1 MCLEETEVG
10 GDMTTRSS
18 NSTKI
23 IKIGADLSTRRS
35 SISGSSIDGDSQYS
49 LIRVEQLEQTPATQQ
64 QRATSWRY
72 TGPDGLPYR
81 TRATFETGFSVRLHE
96 LGGPWSRANQQGGTQ
111 WFNAVQ
117 PGGDPGLL
125 DFQSWAALLL
135 QRGLVHPDDVLSWT
149 STFVDVEGGGRG
161 KYIVSAADSTWRT
174 LVIWVPLR
182 PAIALQAAA
191 KAQQP
196 QPAEVEE
203 GSDFDDG
210 DTESDSS
217 EQERQLSIAS
227 FGPHLTRHEPVT
239 EFAKEWAD
247 KLPMPRA
254 WLPVLI
260 ADVWRDQQGA
270 LFTRRA
276 SNCERIGFRD
286 VDPVTRRLLLLPG
299 RGRRPKNAVKAP
311 SNALDGANY
320 FRNLYTLMLGKDV
333 SHERFQQWLAG
344 TKLPPVVNA
353 DQLRPW
359 LQAAGVQIVLWEHH
373 GQGARIIGAATADT
387 AVLRPRVLHLG
398 QREGSYYQLLIDG
411 PWQVKFGSSDD
422 GTDEATTFALE
433 HGIPTKKCYRHMLES
448 SSGLAPG
455 AVELADADTED
466 NCQVFEL
473 VEDIERALKKRQQYL
488 LDHRRTAKAKDS
500 ALTWFYSGCS
510 GLHYLAT
517 QLHFRGITCEA
528 KLSSF
533 TNWTLLKIPGLS
545 VTIRSWCQ
553 ASMGGLH
560 PDDIT
565 PEQSWQLT
573 QVFGHSLARL
583 SSAVLNF
590 RVASQ
595 YSPSLQA
602 VLERFCRGP
611 VVGAECREGTQ
622 YDAFDMQCDI
632 NAAHPAAM
640 LAMTTVPVFGHF
652 DEVQVY
658 DGHRIEQNNLYI
670 IFLDGVNSTLHAE
683 VDPFLNADVT
693 PVLGRS
699 YLKYLQLC
707 NSSSTRKPVLHKIT
721 HYVKPSR
728 VVTNCHIRHDVQD
741 FLSSPLFDKD
751 DDKGLQKLLQQGSVS
766 QQLKKGV
773 LVTLSGLLQQRYAD
787 RITALI
793 VTAKSEAQAVGERL
807 VPVSAEMEAAVGR
820 MREGGVVEEVTSS
833 AHDAHVCMTW
843 RRYWYKDGFFALGLY
858 ILDYVRLQVLEI
870 RNALAAC
877 GATDFAYMCDAVFY
891 KGPHVAETTV
901 RERFP
906 AVFGSNEEGDVLR
919 VPGTVKFKPAHTGTG
934 QRTFTAMQLKQSL
947 QLLPPDLRSISVP
960 DQASVAVRPLWQGL
974 GGSFSSLQEAEEA
987 WRSLSIQSKMKQ
999 WDAICEAESPGTLK
1013 KMLIEDLKSAT
1024 AAGRCMRVAV
1034 TGQHGGAGKSYCS
1047 FRAATSMFKTG
1058 LILTPTNSLRTA
1070 YTHDS
1075 LPAGWSVRTYDRQF
1089 GFFVGDE
1096 IQLQKSK
1103 GALGLAKVECVLLEE
1118 VAYVPLR
1125 ALSMVL
1131 AAADHA
1137 SVHSIATYDVHQL
1150 DSIEGSS
1157 SAAHFSVSVN
1167 NIEDRLTLLQQV
1179 FPVSYHVFARKRDRT
1194 KEEQVRM
1201 DDHLLY
1207 VLGATSGRDAR
1218 RRVME
1223 RFGVQAPPPHSS
1235 GATLFHLAYTRECAR
1250 YHAFMQLACGQQ
1262 NEGSKQQ
1269 VLRDGATVLAA
1280 KYHKFSGGT
1289 GVIHKNHLYNL
1300 SAVTDESVKVCS
1312 AFDGGESLP
1321 EVQLALPQAE
1331 AFFDPAGGSTVHA
1344 VQGRTV
1350 HDTLIVHQI
1359 GHPRVTKQWLYTA
1372 VSRACS
1378 PDMVF
1383 ALCDKHT
1390 SSSEMDSSARR
1401 TWATAKAA
1409 GLLQWDAAASRPVRS
1424 TKKQLADYL
1433 LQGANEDA
1441 VCEICS
1447 QPFVWAKYSEHQP
1460 TLDRIDNTLG
1470 HDCTNLVLSCLKC
1483 NRERGS
1489 RSLRKPK
1496 RKRSRHSSSRKPL
1509 TSLQQWCASGA
1520 QQHK

>member
-1 MCLEETEVG
+1 MARNRRKKCLLRTIRG
-10 GDMTTRSS
+10 GGMTTLSS
-18 NSTKI
+18 DSTKI
-23 IKIGADLSTRRS
+23 IKIGSAMATTSYDMSGGAS
-35 SISGSSIDGDSQYS
+35 SSSAKDAGSAYS
-49 LIRVEQLEQTPATQQ
+49 LVRVEQLDQTAAVQH
-64 QRATSWRY
+64 QRANNWRY
-72 TGPDGLPYR
+72 KGPDGLPYR
-81 TRATFETGFSVRLHE
+81 MRAQFATGFRVRLQE
-96 LGGPWSRANQQGGTQ
+96 LGGCWSEAHEQHGKQ

-117 PGGDPGLL
+117 PGGDSNLP
-125 DFQSWAALLL
+125 DFQCWAALLAR
-135 QRGLVHPDDVLSWT
+135 RGLVHPDDVQSWR
-149 STFVDVEGGGRG
+149 STFVEVEGGGRG
-161 KYIVSAADSTWRT
+161 NHLVSAADSTWRT
-174 LVIWVPLR
+174 LVVWVPIHR
-182 PAIALQAAA
+182 EGPPQAAPQAAA
-191 KAQQP
+191 AQQQ
-196 QPAEVEE
+196 QPFETAAAAEVND
-203 GSDFDDG
+203 SDDEH
-210 DTESDSS
+210 TDSS
-217 EQERQLSIAS
+217 EHERQLSIAS
-227 FGPHLTRHEPVT
+227 FGPHLTRHEPET

-260 ADVWRDQQGA
+260 ADVWRDAQCSLYHKA
-270 LFTRRA
+270 DHCKRL
-276 SNCERIGFRD
+276 GFRD
-286 VDPVTRRLLLLPG
+286 ADPVTHKLTPLPG
-299 RGRRPKNAVKAP
+299 RGRRRKTATGAR
-311 SNALDGANY
+311 SLNALDGANY
-320 FRNLYTLMLGKDV
+320 FRNLYSLMLGKDV
-333 SHERFQQWLAG
+333 THERFQEWLAG
-344 TKLPPVVNA
+344 TKVPPAVSVE
-353 DQLRPW
+353 QLHPW
-359 LQAAGVQIVLWEHH
+359 LKAAGLQIVLWEHH
-373 GQGARIIGAATADT
+373 GRGARVFGAASTDK
-387 AVLRPRVLHLG
+387 AVLRPRLIHVG

-411 PWQVKFGSSDD
+411 PWQVKFGSGDNDD
-422 GTDEATTFALE
+422 GEATSFALE

-455 AVELADADTED
+455 AVEVVDVDTED

-473 VEDIERALKKRQQYL
+473 VADIECALKKRHRYL
-488 LDHRRTAKAKDS
+488 VDHRRKVKAQDTPR
-500 ALTWFYSGCS
+500 TWFYSGCS

-533 TNWTLLKIPGLS
+533 INWTLLKIPGLS
-545 VTIRSWCQ
+545 VTIRSWCH

-573 QVFGHSLARL
+573 RVFGHNLTRL

-602 VLERFCRGP
+602 VLEGFCRGP

-640 LAMTTVPVFGHF
+640 LAMTTVPVFGYF

-658 DGHRIEQNNLYI
+658 NGQPIEENNLYI
-670 IFLDGVNSTLHAE
+670 IFLDGASDTWCSDSTKI
-683 VDPFLNADVT
+683 DPFLNADVT

-699 YLKYLQLC
+699 YLKYLELF
-707 NSSSTRKPVLHKIT
+707 SSSKTCKPVPHKIT

-728 VVTNCHIRHDVQD
+728 IVNNCHIRHVVQD

-751 DDKGLQKLLQQGSVS
+751 DDKDLQQLLQQGSVT

-773 LVTLSGLLQQRYAD
+773 LVTLSGLMQQRYAD

-793 VTAKSEAQAVGERL
+793 VTAKSEAETVGERL
-807 VPVSAEMEAAVGR
+807 VPVSAEMEAVVGR
-820 MREGGVVEEVTSS
+820 MREGGVVEAVTS
-833 AHDAHVCMTW
+833 AHDAHVCMKW
-843 RRYWYKDGFFALGLY
+843 RRYWYKDGFFALGLF

-870 RNALAAC
+870 RNALEAC

-891 KGPHVAETTV
+891 KGPHLAETAV

-906 AVFGSNEEGDVLR
+906 CVFGSDEDGDVLR

-947 QLLPPDLRSISVP
+947 QMLPPELRSIAVP
-960 DQASVAVRPLWQGL
+960 DQCTVAIRPLWQGL
-974 GGSFSSLQEAEEA
+974 GQSFSSLQAAEEA
-987 WRSLSIQSKMKQ
+987 WRSLSMQSKMKQ
-999 WDAICEAESPGTLK
+999 WDTICEAESPGTLK
-1013 KMLIEDLKSAT
+1013 KMLTEDLKAAT

-1047 FRAATSMFKTG
+1047 FRAATSIFKTG

-1089 GFFVGDE
+1089 GFFVGE
-1096 IQLQKSK
+1096 EMQLQKSK
-1103 GALGLAKVECVLLEE
+1103 GALGLAKVQCVLLEE

-1131 AAADHA
+1131 AAAGHA
-1137 SVHSIATYDVHQL
+1137 GVHSIATYDVHQL

-1157 SAAHFSVSVN
+1157 SAAHYSVSVN
-1167 NIEDRLTLLQQV
+1167 NIENKLTLLQQV

-1207 VLGATSGRDAR
+1207 VLGATSDRDAR

-1223 RFGVQAPPPHSS
+1223 RFGAQQPPPQSS
-1235 GATLFHLAYTRECAR
+1235 AINLFHLAYTRECAR
-1250 YHAFMQLACGQQ
+1250 YNAFKQLICGQH
-1262 NEGSKQQ
+1262 EGSSRPQ
-1269 VLRDGATVLAA
+1269 LLSEGAIVLAA
-1280 KYHKFSGGT
+1280 KYHKFRGGA
-1289 GVIHKNHLYNL
+1289 GVIHKNHLYNV
-1300 SAVTDESVKVCS
+1300 SRVTDESVTVCS
-1312 AFDGGESLP
+1312 AFDGGDSLP
-1321 EVQLALPQAE
+1321 ELQLSLPQAE

-1372 VSRACS
+1372 GSRACS

-1390 SSSEMDSSARR
+1390 SSSEMGQRERR
-1401 TWATAKAA
+1401 RWATAKAA
-1409 GLLQWDAAASRPVRS
+1409 ALLQWDAAESRPVRS
-1424 TKKQLADYL
+1424 TKKQVAEYL
-1433 LQGANEDA
+1433 LQGANDGA
-1441 VCEICS
+1441 VCEFCS
-1447 QPFVWAKYSEHQP
+1447 QPFVWARYSEHQP
-1460 TLDRIDNTLG
+1460 TLDRIDNAVG
-1470 HDCTNLVLSCLKC
+1470 HDCTNLVLSCLRC

-1489 RSLRKPK
+1489 
-1496 RKRSRHSSSRKPL
+1496 
-1509 TSLQQWCASGA
+1509 
-1520 QQHK
+1520 